1 MNIFIG
7 SITPQGQC
15 TNGNEMSLT
24 EYNITNTSNY
34 YKHDGTRGIVVQK
47 V

>member
-1 MNIFIG
+1 MTF
-7 SITPQGQC
+7 QGQC
-15 TNGNEMSLT
+15 NNGNDMNLT

-34 YKHDGTRGIVVQK
+34 YKLDGTRGIVVQK